1 MKKLWMLLIILSG
14 CLWGSMG
21 IFVRKFNEDGLVSM
35 NIVGIRAIFTAVI
48 MIILLSIYDKK
59 LLKINFKDIWCFLG
73 TGLFSIIFFNYCYFK
88 TITITSLSVA
98 AILLYTAP
106 SFVMIISRIV
116 FKEKITARK
125 IISLILAFTGCVLV
139 SGLGSSEM
147 NMTFSG
153 FIIGLGAGLGY
164 ALYSVFGRIA
174 LEKGYNSIT
183 ITLYTFIFAALGS
196 IPLIDLKLILSY
208 SLNKVNIGF
217 CILFAVIS
225 TILPF
230 LSYTI
235 GLQHIESSKAA
246 IIASIEPVIATL
258 IGILLFKEKM
268 TVINVVGMLFVISSI
283 VFVNLKPKLYSER

>member
-21 IFVRKFNEDGLVSM
+21 IFVRKFNEDGLASM
-35 NIVGIRAIFTAVI
+35 NIVGIRSIFTAVI
-48 MIILLSIYDKK
+48 MIILLLIYNRE
-59 LLKINFKDIWCFLG
+59 LLKINVKHIWCFLG

-116 FKEKITARK
+116 FKEKITIRK
-125 IISLILAFTGCVLV
+125 VISLILAFTGCVLV
-139 SGLGSSEM
+139 SGFGDSEM
-147 NMTFSG
+147 YLTFGG
-153 FIIGLGAGLGY
+153 FLVGLGAGLGY
-164 ALYSVFGRIA
+164 ALYSIFGRIA
-174 LEKGYNSIT
+174 LEKGYNPVT
-183 ITLYTFIFAALGS
+183 ITVYTFIFAALGS
-196 IPLIDLKLILSY
+196 IPLIDLQLILSY
-208 SLNKVNIGF
+208 SSDKTNLGF

-235 GLQHIESSKAA
+235 GLKHIEGSKAA

-258 IGILLFKEKM
+258 IGILLFKESL
-268 TVINVVGMLFVISSI
+268 TVISVMGMLFVISSI
-283 VFVNLKPKLYSER
+283 VFVNVKPEFHSER